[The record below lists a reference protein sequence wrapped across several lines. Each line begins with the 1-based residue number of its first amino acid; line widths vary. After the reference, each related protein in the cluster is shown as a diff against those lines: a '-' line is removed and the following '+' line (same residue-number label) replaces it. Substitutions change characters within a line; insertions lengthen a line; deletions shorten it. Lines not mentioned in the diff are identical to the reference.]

1 MHVIIDGYNLIRQ
14 SEFLRRAERT
24 SLEAGRHL
32 LVRTLSKYNKSR
44 RHRITVVFDGWM
56 EGSFREEHADEGGIH
71 IVYSRRGERAD
82 EVIKRMCRSGGS
94 ELVVVS
100 SDREVALHAERSGGV
115 SLSSPDFE
123 MRLINRGD
131 EPPVRDD
138 EGFGGVED
146 HQDDQ
151 RDSSPTTRKK
161 GPSRKL
167 SKRQRKTVRAVRKL

>member
-1 MHVIIDGYNLIRQ
+1 MHIIIDGYNLIRQ
-14 SEFLRRAERT
+14 SDFLRRAERT

-32 LVRTLSKYNKSR
+32 LVKTLAKYNKGR
-44 RHRITVVFDGWM
+44 RHRITVVFDGWV

-82 EVIKRMCRSGGS
+82 EVIKRMCRAGGS

-123 MRLINRGD
+123 MKLMDRGD
-131 EPPVRDD
+131 EPSVHDD
-138 EGFGGVED
+138 GGFEGGE
-146 HQDDQ
+146 DDQ
-151 RDSSPTTRKK
+151 RDVSLTTRKK
-161 GPSRKL
+161 GPARKL
-167 SKRQRKTVRAVRKL
+167 SKRARKTVRAVRKL